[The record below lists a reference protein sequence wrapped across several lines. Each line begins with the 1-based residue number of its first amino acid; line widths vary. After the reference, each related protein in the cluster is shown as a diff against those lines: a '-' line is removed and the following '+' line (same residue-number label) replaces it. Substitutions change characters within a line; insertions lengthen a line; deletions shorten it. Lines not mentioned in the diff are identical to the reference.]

1 MKLEKDTAQ
10 VLEEDSLKEEVATS
24 EVALEENYEND
35 AVGSKT
41 SYKRDGKFKMT
52 IRRILLN
59 RQIYIMLIPVMIFYI
74 VYSYMPMYGI
84 TLAWKDYVPAWGIEG
99 SPWVEPLWSNFE
111 WLFSMPD
118 LPRAIENTLKI
129 SFLRLIITF
138 PVPILFSLLLN
149 EIHNAGFK
157 KAIQTMIYL
166 PNFISWVI
174 LGSLVKILLGE
185 GGLVNGLLEIFGRDK
200 PIYFLQEPDMF
211 YTILLVVEIWK
222 GTGWGTIIYGASI
235 AGIDA
240 NLYEAAKIDGCK
252 RAGLM
257 FRITLPL
264 LLPIIAV
271 MFVNALSGIMNA
283 GFDPVYNL
291 YNETI
296 YETAD
301 IIDTYSY
308 RLFMEQHDYPLS
320 SAVGIFKTSI
330 NFVLLIVGNYVTK
343 KISGY
348 SMFSID

>member
-1 MKLEKDTAQ
+1 MKLEKETQDI
-10 VLEEDSLKEEVATS
+10 VLDEEAVSQDVVENVEEV
-24 EVALEENYEND
+24 V
-35 AVGSKT
+35 VGHDDQAA
-41 SYKRDGKFKMT
+41 YKSIGKFKK
-52 IRRILLN
+52 ILRRVLLN
-59 RQIYIMLIPVMIFYI
+59 RQIYLMLLPVMIFYI
-74 VYSYMPMYGI
+74 VYNYMPMYGI
-84 TLAWKDYVPAWGIEG
+84 TLAWKEYFSPKFGIEN
-99 SPWVEPLWSNFE
+99 SPWADPLWSNFE
-111 WLFSMPD
+111 YLFDMPD

-129 SFLRLIITF
+129 SALRLIIVF

-149 EIHNAGFK
+149 EIHAQGFK

-174 LGSLVKILLGE
+174 LGGLVKILLASDGMFNQIVGMFGGE
-185 GGLVNGLLEIFGRDK
+185 
-200 PIYFLQEPDMF
+200 PIIFLQQPDMF
-211 YTILLVVEIWK
+211 YTILLLVEIWK

-264 LLPIIAV
+264 LMPIIAV
-271 MFVNALSGIMNA
+271 MFVNQLSNIMNA

-291 YNETI
+291 YNKTI
-296 YETAD
+296 YDTAD

-308 RLFMEQHDYPLS
+308 RLFMEDHNYTLS

-330 NFVLLIVGNYVTK
+330 NFVLLIVGNYITK